1 MKARPMN
8 RENTAKF
15 GAKTVR
21 YIIVLV
27 ILVGIAGS
35 ATYAVMSDTS
45 IHGLTVRF
53 YNVTRSCSGPT
64 SAPVLTFTFNQV
76 VVYSTTSLE
85 TSLSHVHFTMSA
97 DGILIGDVG
106 VQDSKFSPAQSALY
120 SPIFNNSTLDP
131 HSQPLKSQIVLG
143 ITALVSAGLYSSTTT
158 ASDSE
163 LVTFSGPPC

>member
-1 MKARPMN
+1 MS
-8 RENTAKF
+8 RENVAKL
-15 GAKTVR
+15 GTKTVR

-27 ILVGIAGS
+27 ILIVIAGS

-53 YNVTRSCSGPT
+53 YNNVSRYCTN
-64 SAPVLTFTFNQV
+64 SALTFNFTQA

-97 DGILIGDVG
+97 DGLLVG
-106 VQDSKFSPAQSALY
+106 TLSAQDSKFGPGQSAAYPL
-120 SPIFNNSTLDP
+120 IFTNATIDP
-131 HSQPLKSQIVLG
+131 HSQPLKSQIALG
-143 ITALVSAGLYSSTTT
+143 ITALVSAGLYSSTIT

-163 LVTFSGPPC
+163 LVTFSSLPC

>member
-1 MKARPMN
+1 MTGANNARFG
-8 RENTAKF
+8 NTTF
-15 GAKTVR
+15 R

-27 ILVGIAGS
+27 ILIVIAGS

-53 YNVTRSCSGPT
+53 YSNVSRYCTNST
-64 SAPVLTFTFNQV
+64 LTFDFNQV

-97 DGILIGDVG
+97 DGVLVG
-106 VQDSKFSPAQSALY
+106 TVSAQDSKFGPGQSVSYPL
-120 SPIFNNSTLDP
+120 IFSNATIDP
-131 HSQPLKSQIVLG
+131 HSLPLKSQIVLG
-143 ITALVSAGLYSSTTT
+143 ITALVSAGLYSSMIT

-163 LVTFSGPPC
+163 LVTFSSLPC

>member
-1 MKARPMN
+1 MN
-8 RENTAKF
+8 REKIDRF
-15 GAKTVR
+15 GTKTVR

-27 ILVGIAGS
+27 ILIVIAGS

-53 YNVTRSCSGPT
+53 YNNVSRYCANST
-64 SAPVLTFTFNQV
+64 LTFKFNQI

-97 DGILIGDVG
+97 DGMLVG
-106 VQDSKFSPAQSALY
+106 TVSAQDSKFDPGQSVSY
-120 SPIFNNSTLDP
+120 SLTFSNATLDP
-131 HSQPLKSQIVLG
+131 HSQPLKSQIALG
-143 ITALVSAGLYSSTTT
+143 ITAQVSAGLYSSMIT

-163 LVTFSGPPC
+163 LVTFSSLHC

>member
-1 MKARPMN
+1 MT
-8 RENTAKF
+8 RENIAKF
-15 GAKTVR
+15 GTKTVR
-21 YIIVLV
+21 YITVLV
-27 ILVGIAGS
+27 ILIVIVGS

-53 YNVTRSCSGPT
+53 YNNVSRYCTNST
-64 SAPVLTFTFNQV
+64 LTFNFSQV

-85 TSLSHVHFTMSA
+85 TSLSHVHFTMAA
-97 DGILIGDVG
+97 DGLLVG
-106 VQDSKFSPAQSALY
+106 TVSAQDSKFGPGQSASY
-120 SPIFNNSTLDP
+120 PVTFSNATIDP

-163 LVTFSGPPC
+163 LVTFSGHLC